1 MIENILATET
11 QTFMKFVYKTHESM
25 LEKKIMMV
33 YEGEVNQDIVKAF
46 TTLTQ
51 KNLDDDIET
60 SLPVKK
66 RVYHV
71 MVECLQN
78 IGKHSDNI
86 ESGEPETPGSG
97 IFMVSRVGN
106 GYSVITGNPI
116 ATSRTEIISDML
128 AKVNS
133 MDQDQI
139 KAFYKEKILS
149 GRISEKGGAGL
160 GFIDIVKKTGNKIEF
175 HFERINR
182 VTSFFIVKTL
192 IS

>member
-1 MIENILATET
+1 MENLINKTEGQNFMEIVHQIHKSMVNNRIL
-11 QTFMKFVYKTHESM
+11 
-25 LEKKIMMV
+25 LV
-33 YEGEVNQDIVKAF
+33 YEGEVNQDITKAF
-46 TTLTQ
+46 TTMTQ
-51 KNLDDDIET
+51 KNLDEDQAT
-60 SLPVKK
+60 SVPIKK

-97 IFMVSRVGN
+97 IFLVSRTDEGFNV
-106 GYSVITGNPI
+106 VTGNPVANNKI
-116 ATSRTEIISDML
+116 EEITTML
-128 AKVNS
+128 NKVNS
-133 MDQDQI
+133 MSEEEI
-139 KAFYKEKILS
+139 KVYYKEKILAS
-149 GRISEKGGAGL
+149 RISDKGGAGL

-175 HFERINR
+175 HFEKINN